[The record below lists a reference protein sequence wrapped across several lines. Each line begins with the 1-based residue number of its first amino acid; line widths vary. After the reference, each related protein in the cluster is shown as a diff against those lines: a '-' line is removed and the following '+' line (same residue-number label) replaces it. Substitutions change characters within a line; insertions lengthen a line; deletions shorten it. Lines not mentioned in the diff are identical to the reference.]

1 MSQELTSAAGT
12 ERTSTHTAPGVTADD
27 QAEIDFWTAALEEHS
42 NRAMLNISRESLTR
56 LLGIVGKLRTEQRTP
71 QLDLGERETWLTVEQ
86 EVNRDLV
93 GSLQILERFTGTAEE
108 KRFHAKKVRGLFA
121 RLLASRSV
129 ISSASP
135 LSEKDVYLLEH
146 LRVVSHGLD
155 SMWAI
160 WIRRLLAIIA
170 RLSASAPSPED
181 KGSEEAL
188 RLAFLA
194 GVEDAVGP
202 ERCGA
207 EYDAP
212 SREYARRAIAR
223 SCRHRVP
230 GGDCR
235 LCPNEPFCANCD
247 GHRHFR
253 NGECVSCHNVPVTEG
268 RDPGGE
274 A

>member
-135 LSEKDVYLLEH
+135 LSDGVSLIAAERKRQVEKEGWTPAHDDEHTMQEIALAAAVYAWPQPRPLAVKKAWPWDRGWFKPTIPEYELTGCGCRGAGECEH
-146 LRVVSHGLD
+146 WGGVSPD
-155 SMWAI
+155 ARAVAR
-160 WIRRLLAIIA
+160 IRDLTKAGALIAAEIDRLS
-170 RLSASAPSPED
+170 RLSASAPS
-181 KGSEEAL
+181 
-188 RLAFLA
+188 
-194 GVEDAVGP
+194 
-202 ERCGA
+202 
-207 EYDAP
+207 
-212 SREYARRAIAR
+212 
-223 SCRHRVP
+223 
-230 GGDCR
+230 
-235 LCPNEPFCANCD
+235 
-247 GHRHFR
+247 
-253 NGECVSCHNVPVTEG
+253 
-268 RDPGGE
+268 
-274 A
+274 